1 MSIEP
6 PSSAAE
12 ALDIVERQRRAVA
25 AALMPELAVM
35 HGAWGLAWLVGGV
48 LYYGY
53 AVGLVWNISAS
64 GVSMLLAD
72 PPGPGEELTGEL
84 TAGAAVEGLPVAVR
98 VVHVRP
104 VPTGDYFLGARF
116 ARPLSPEELR
126 PFLAPGADPF
136 TPPG

>member
-1 MSIEP
+1 MLTP
-6 PSSAAE
+6 MTPASAN
-12 ALDIVERQRRAVA
+12 RRAA
-25 AALMPELAVM
+25 PRFQPAFGTTYTFRRGDA
-35 HGAWGLAWLVGGV
+35 
-48 LYYGY
+48 Y

-84 TAGAAVEGLPVAVR
+84 TAGAAVEGLPVALR

-116 ARPLSPEELR
+116 ARPLAPEELR
-126 PFLAPGADPF
+126 PFLAPGADPL
-136 TPPG
+136 TPPA